1 MDPTPSPAPPDV
13 PAYTPPPPT
22 LATAPVITAPAVPT
36 PEQARRINLKV
47 AKEVVDEA
55 TLEGALAPFNA
66 RMVAAG
72 IDLLLAIC
80 LGGMVALF
88 LPDWCPG
95 WLFGG
100 LLGLAYWVTRDSLPL
115 LGGQSVGKKMQG
127 LKALTA
133 SGESLAGNWKTG
145 LIRSGPLV
153 VLPFTLVEIYVL
165 LTREDTPARGRRL
178 GDEWSQTK
186 VVIHRR
192 TPPAPAAV

>member
-1 MDPTPSPAPPDV
+1 MDPTPTPAPPDV

-22 LATAPVITAPAVPT
+22 LAAAPVITAPDVPT

-66 RMVAAG
+66 RMMAAG
-72 IDLLLAIC
+72 IDGLLAIG
-80 LGGMVALF
+80 LGGTVDYI
-88 LPDWCPG
+88 LPAFVPV
-95 WLFGG
+95 
-100 LLGLAYWVTRDSLPL
+100 LLAVLVGLAYWVTRDSLPF

-133 SGESLAGNWKTG
+133 SGESLAGNWKAG
-145 LIRSGPLV
+145 LIRSGPLL
-153 VLPFTLVEIYVL
+153 VLPFTLIEIYVL

-186 VVIHRR
+186 VVIHRS
-192 TPPAPAAV
+192 TPPDQAAE